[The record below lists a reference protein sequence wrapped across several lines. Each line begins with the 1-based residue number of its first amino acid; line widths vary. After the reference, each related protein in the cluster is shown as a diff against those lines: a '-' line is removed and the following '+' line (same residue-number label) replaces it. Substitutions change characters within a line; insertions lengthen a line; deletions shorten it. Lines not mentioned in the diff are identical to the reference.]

1 MSQAAARPAVDL
13 AKRAPARP
21 GIALAL
27 ALISVPGVTI
37 AWDIGAALGFAGVL
51 VGIAAILVG
60 VQARAR
66 LAGAPGTR
74 MATVAVA
81 VASLAVASV
90 VFFLIVG
97 APD

>member
-27 ALISVPGVTI
+27 ALIAVPGVTI

-51 VGIAAILVG
+51 VGIAAFLVG
-60 VQARAR
+60 AQPRSRA
-66 LAGAPGTR
+66 AGAPGTL
-74 MATVAVA
+74 MAT
-81 VASLAVASV
+81 
-90 VFFLIVG
+90 G
-97 APD
+97 AAAIR

>member
-1 MSQAAARPAVDL
+1 M
-13 AKRAPARP
+13 
-21 GIALAL
+21 
-27 ALISVPGVTI
+27 TI
-37 AWDIGAALGFAGVL
+37 AWDIGTAVGLAGVAL
-51 VGIAAILVG
+51 GIAAIVIGL
-60 VQARAR
+60 QARAR
-66 LAGAPGTR
+66 LAGAAGTR